1 MSHKCIVPYP
11 SKQISNSNKVT
22 KVDKTR
28 FDKLIKAKNARVKL
42 CGTYFHQS
50 QCENILNQ
58 FVEGFAYHREYYNQ
72 FRRAINDLK
81 KREESSSL
89 ELSSISS
96 SSSAVGSSGS
106 SVAQPKRCH
115 EKDSAAT
122 A

>member
-28 FDKLIKAKNARVKL
+28 FDKLIKAKNARVN
-42 CGTYFHQS
+42 S
-50 QCENILNQ
+50 
-58 FVEGFAYHREYYNQ
+58 
-72 FRRAINDLK
+72 
-81 KREESSSL
+81 

-115 EKDSAAT
+115 EKDSAVT